1 MTTPQERY
9 EDINAFELHLARSG
23 TVPLKFF
30 LHLSRAEQKKRLLAR
45 IDDPEKQ
52 WKFNAG
58 DLEERKVW
66 DPYIEAYEA
75 LIRATA
81 TDIAPWYVVPANRKW
96 YRNLV
101 IADLLQKHMS
111 PYRQQW
117 SEALQ
122 TIQRERIVAIQRVRA
137 GMSQE
142 QNP

>member
-1 MTTPQERY
+1 LHIDAAEQE
-9 EDINAFELHLARSG
+9 AR
-23 TVPLKFF
+23 L
-30 LHLSRAEQKKRLLAR
+30 LSREQTLDTAWKLAAEDWRDRTLL
-45 IDDPEKQ
+45 PEYL
-52 WKFNAG
+52 A
-58 DLEERKVW
+58 
-66 DPYIEAYEA
+66 AYDYAMRE
-75 LIRATA
+75 TSHVH
-81 TDIAPWYVVPANRKW
+81 APWYVVPANRKW